1 MFELTLQ
8 NISIAAA
15 FFAIIVAWFLYKSK
29 PDNKEVLVGIEN
41 PTNEQ
46 LKKAVHTLADKLKKS
61 EESLRESERKIKD
74 LHYAQGIQ
82 LEQTK
87 FLTANVNKNTTV
99 S

>member
-1 MFELTLQ
+1 MFELNLQ
-8 NISIAAA
+8 NISIASA
-15 FFAIIVAWFLYKSK
+15 FFAIIVLYYLTKSDK
-29 PDNKEVLVGIEN
+29 KEVLVGIEN

-74 LHYAQGIQ
+74 LHYAQGVQ